1 MGEMIVKSS
10 SGLAVN
16 NGPSVLGEQ
25 QARIPVGGKIR
36 PGIKVLTAKAR
47 QNKKAVEI
55 YDRGVAAGAKW
66 AAIEKQIKDECK
78 IDWPTTPRNVPYFSV
93 FRADFSNPANA
104 DKIMD
109 LYGEDVSGTRR
120 LLRFPV
126 IFPTDYWQT
135 NIPNKLECHTRSG
148 LLYWSDYDPVGNR
161 RCFTRKAVEVDAR
174 NKRAAR
180 PFGGRPA
187 IPRPDTNGV
196 CDPEKCPQYQ
206 NSECNLKGSLL
217 FYVPGIPGGS
227 AISLPLGSFYGLE
240 QARETMTM
248 VAYLR
253 GGRISG
259 THDGKPIF
267 YLTKKQQEVSMIDR
281 ETGQPKKVPHW
292 IVTLEADIDM
302 LKVFQDV
309 EQRVLEHQ
317 ANDAALALSAPAIDE
332 PEHDDDDHDGA
343 IEGEVVTGDPE
354 LTDDL
359 TDEREQVKALR
370 AEVADLCAELEIKPQ
385 LFSSWMVTETDDPNW
400 GKSLVGL
407 KAAREHLHFAIDNDP
422 EQWKR
427 DNALDVP
434 F

>member
-1 MGEMIVKSS
+1 MTDMIVRSS

-25 QARIPVGGKIR
+25 QARIPVGGKVR
-36 PGIKVLTAKAR
+36 PGIKVLTSKTKNG
-47 QNKKAVEI
+47 QQGKKAQDL

-66 AAIEKQIKDECK
+66 AEIEKRIKDECNL
-78 IDWPTTPRNVPYFSV
+78 DYPMTPRNVQYFSV
-93 FRADFSNPANA
+93 FRGDFTNPDNA
-104 DKIMD
+104 QKIME
-109 LYGEDVSGTRR
+109 LYGEEHEGARR

-135 NIPNKLECHTRSG
+135 NIPNKLECHSRSG
-148 LLYWSDYDPVGNR
+148 LLYWSDYDQAGNR
-161 RCFTRKAVEVDAR
+161 RCLTRKPVEVDQR

-180 PFGGRPA
+180 TFGGRPA

-206 NSECNLKGSLL
+206 NNECNLKGSLL
-217 FYVPGIPGGS
+217 FYIPSTTGS
-227 AISLPLGSFYGLE
+227 GAIALPLGSFYALE
-240 QARETMTM
+240 QAREAMTM

-253 GGRISG
+253 GGKISG

-267 YLTKKQQEVSMIDR
+267 YITKKRQEVSMLDR
-281 ETGQPKKVPHW
+281 ETGLPKKVPHW

-309 EQRVLEHQ
+309 EHKVLENQ
-317 ANDAALALSAPAIDE
+317 ASNAALALSAPAMEE

-343 IEGEVVTGDPE
+343 IEGEVMTEAPE
-354 LTDDL
+354 IS
-359 TDEREQVKALR
+359 ERDQIKALR
-370 AEVADLCAELEIKPQ
+370 AEVADMCKEVGVDLQK
-385 LFSSWMVTETDDPNW
+385 FSNWMASNEGFDNW
-400 GKSLVGL
+400 GTGL
-407 KAAREHLHFAIDNDP
+407 EGLECARSHLTFALEYGPKEWMEEN
-422 EQWKR
+422 
-427 DNALDVP
+427 NLSAP